1 MSRRTQPWRAL
12 GALEISYGRDWNT
25 RGYPGNTRGSPGTEA
40 RGIYIPLGAPCWT
53 WVGCW
58 TSRQYLTSRSIGS
71 GDITAA
77 KHEFLSL
84 RAPLAGGAISSPRH
98 VGRVPVCPQSCI
110 FFAAL
115 YRAPTLERRRTGEMV
130 MRCEEWLFGTSNRST
145 RSGFRVTVRNT

>member
-1 MSRRTQPWRAL
+1 MRIRTSHIVSQRNVLTKTHTAP
-12 GALEISYGRDWNT
+12 
-25 RGYPGNTRGSPGTEA
+25 
-40 RGIYIPLGAPCWT
+40 IPLGAPCWT

-84 RAPLAGGAISSPRH
+84 RPPLAGGAISSPRH

-145 RSGFRVTVRNT
+145 RSGFRVNLTVLSPPSQSLA